1 MNNLVVSV
9 EDTTVNSSCLSD
21 ISGLSNRSNFQVG
34 NENIPLKATFEIN
47 KRYRVILTNVRG
59 KNLKEK
65 SGT

>member
-1 MNNLVVSV
+1 MNTV

-21 ISGLSNRSNFQVG
+21 ISAQSNRSNFQIG
-34 NENIPLKATFEIN
+34 NENIPTKPTFEIG